1 MTTLYDILRRPVV
14 TEKSN
19 YLSGKLNQ
27 VVFEVAQDATKAQIK
42 DAIES
47 VFEVT
52 VLRVNVINVPP
63 KRARRLRS
71 RRILVRRSSYKKA
84 IITLAPGQTISI
96 FEGVR

>member
-19 YLSGKLNQ
+19 YLSGKLNK
-27 VVFEVAQDATKAQIK
+27 VVFEVAQDATKEQIK

-47 VFEVT
+47 VFDVT
-52 VLRVNVINVPP
+52 VLQVNVINVPP